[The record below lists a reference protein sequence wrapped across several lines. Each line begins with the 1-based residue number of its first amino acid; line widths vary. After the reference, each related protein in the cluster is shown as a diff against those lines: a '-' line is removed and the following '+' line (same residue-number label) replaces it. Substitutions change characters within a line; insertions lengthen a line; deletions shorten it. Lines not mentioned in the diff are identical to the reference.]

1 MAQPKKQTNL
11 QKYQAKKNQI
21 LAMKD
26 NLQARDDKKKREFW
40 KRINTFRKQIEGKK
54 HYIDD
59 GEAVCD
65 ACYKKIKLPHCYD
78 VKPNSTIHLCI
89 GCHNLVKPKRRFVK
103 IIYTP
108 MK

>member
-11 QKYQAKKNQI
+11 QKFYAKKNTV
-21 LAMKD
+21 KS
-26 NLQARDDKKKREFW
+26 NDDKKKREFW
-40 KRINTFRKQIEGKK
+40 KRIRLFRKQIEGKK

-65 ACYKKIKLPHCYD
+65 ACYNKIKLPHCYN
-78 VKPNSTIHLCI
+78 VTPTSTIHLCI

>member
-11 QKYQAKKNQI
+11 QKFYAKKNAI
-21 LAMKD
+21 KS
-26 NLQARDDKKKREFW
+26 NDDKKKREFW

-59 GEAVCD
+59 GEAICD
-65 ACYKKIKLPHCYD
+65 ACYKKIQLPHCYD
-78 VKPNSTIHLCI
+78 VTTTSTIHLCI
-89 GCHNLVKPKRRFVK
+89 GCHNLVKPKRKFVK